1 MNTLQEDRIRRVE
14 HNLLA
19 WAAMV
24 YAGVSI
30 FGSVFKVPWMQ
41 SLTSDPRVL
50 VPAIGAFIFLLVRR
64 SIRQSDDLA
73 KFTSAASHLLF
84 QPSIVK
90 THGSM
95 WERAEEAR
103 TGKVWAT
110 YLNPEAFKDGQ
121 PATNV
126 KEFYA
131 RAEKFE
137 IADYRRV
144 FAVYPAKPQYEAVRR
159 RSIEW
164 LRGHVERTRPLKGY
178 EVRYVEIEFQAAEMW
193 IDDAG
198 INFSFPSSR
207 ATEAGWATSEPRAI
221 EMAKDYFV
229 QLWMRAH
236 PVDELLREA

>member
-19 WAAMV
+19 WAAMA
-24 YAGVSI
+24 YAGASI

-41 SLTSDPRVL
+41 SLAIEPRVL
-50 VPAIGAFIFLLVRR
+50 VPAIGAFVFLLVRR
-64 SIRQSDDLA
+64 SIRLSDDLA

-95 WERAEEAR
+95 WQRAEEAK
-103 TGKVWAT
+103 TTKVWAT
-110 YLNPEAFKDGQ
+110 YLNPESFKDGQ
-121 PATNV
+121 PATSV
-126 KEFYA
+126 KEFYD

-137 IADYRRV
+137 VPDYRRV
-144 FAVYPAKPQYEAVRR
+144 FAIYPAKPQYETTRR

-164 LRGHVERTRPLKGY
+164 IRGHMERTKALKGY
-178 EVRYVEIEFQAAEMW
+178 EVRYVEMEFQAAEMW

-207 ATEAGWATSEPRAI
+207 ATESGWATSESRAI
-221 EMAKDYFV
+221 EMAKDYFG
-229 QLWMRAH
+229 QLWSRAR
-236 PVDELLREA
+236 PVDDLLTM